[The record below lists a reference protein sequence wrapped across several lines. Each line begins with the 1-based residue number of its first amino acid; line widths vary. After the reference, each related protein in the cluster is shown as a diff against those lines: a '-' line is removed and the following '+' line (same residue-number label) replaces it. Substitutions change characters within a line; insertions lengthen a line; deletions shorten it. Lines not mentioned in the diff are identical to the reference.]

1 MSSDHAKPI
10 VPASSH
16 IVSVQMLVFVWILL
30 CALAV
35 GNLFVAR
42 LGLGSA
48 TITVELIV
56 AVMMAIIS
64 ALYFMHLRYDSLF
77 SVAILLLTLVFIT
90 LFISF
95 VIIDVKADQP
105 QMYSGEA
112 QEMVQIEQHVA
123 GSNSTP
129 PAAPKAAAAAPVK
142 Q

>member
-10 VPASSH
+10 VPARSH

-48 TITVELIV
+48 TIAVELIV
-56 AVMMAIIS
+56 AVIMAVIS

-77 SVAILLLTLVFIT
+77 SVAILLLTLVLIT

-95 VIIDVKADQP
+95 VLIDVKADQP

-129 PAAPKAAAAAPVK
+129 PVAAKPAASVPAK
-142 Q
+142 

>member
-10 VPASSH
+10 VPARSH

-30 CALAV
+30 CVLAV

-48 TITVELIV
+48 TIAVELIV
-56 AVMMAIIS
+56 AVIMAVIS

-77 SVAILLLTLVFIT
+77 SVAILLLTLVLIT

-95 VIIDVKADQP
+95 VLIDVKADQP

-129 PAAPKAAAAAPVK
+129 PVAAKPAATVPAK
-142 Q
+142 

>member
-1 MSSDHAKPI
+1 MSSDHAKPV
-10 VPASSH
+10 VPARSH
-16 IVSVQMLVFVWILL
+16 ILSIQTLVVVWIIL
-30 CALAV
+30 CALAI
-35 GNLFVAR
+35 GNLYIAKLHLGPPTVFIELGVA
-42 LGLGSA
+42 
-48 TITVELIV
+48 IIM
-56 AVMMAIIS
+56 AVIS

-77 SVAILLLTLVFIT
+77 SVAILLLTLIFIT

-129 PAAPKAAAAAPVK
+129 PVAAKPATPAPTK
-142 Q
+142 

>member
-1 MSSDHAKPI
+1 MSSDHAKPV
-10 VPASSH
+10 VPARSH
-16 IVSVQMLVFVWILL
+16 IVSVPTLVFVWILL

-48 TITVELIV
+48 TIAVELIV
-56 AVMMAIIS
+56 AVIMAVVS

-77 SVAILLLTLVFIT
+77 SVAILLLTLVLIT

-95 VIIDVKADQP
+95 IIIDVKADQP

-112 QEMVQIEQHVA
+112 QEMAQIEQHVA

-129 PAAPKAAAAAPVK
+129 PAAAKAAAAPAK
-142 Q
+142 E